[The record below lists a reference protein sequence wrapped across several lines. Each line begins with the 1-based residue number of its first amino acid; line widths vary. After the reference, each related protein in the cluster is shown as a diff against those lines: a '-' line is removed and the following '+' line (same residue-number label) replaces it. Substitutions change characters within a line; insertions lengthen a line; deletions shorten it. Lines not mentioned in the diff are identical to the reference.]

1 MARYYITVGDKT
13 TAGGEVLDG
22 SPTCTWH
29 KKVLAISTSKI
40 KCPACKT
47 IGVLQVNIPRRDTS
61 PEGETFALNGDFC
74 ICKCNPP
81 PTLLASQSINM
92 YGGDVDAPTFSS
104 TAVWSATDSFWTDAH
119 DQHFQLHDENTGDVL
134 ANWSYRITCNE
145 KSIEG
150 ITDENGFTAKV
161 SANQALTAIVEF
173 HSPDNQGEIVDWR
186 AE

>member
-1 MARYYITVGDKT
+1 MTRYYITVGDKT

-47 IGVLQVNIPRRDTS
+47 IGILQVNIPRRDTS

-92 YGGDVDAPTFSS
+92 YGGDVDAPTFGS

-119 DQHFQLHDENTGDVL
+119 DQHFQLHDENTGAPL
-134 ANWSYRITCNE
+134 SNRPFRIHCNGGT
-145 KSIEG
+145 IDG
-150 ITDENGFTAKV
+150 VTDENGMTVKI
-161 SANQALTAIVEF
+161 SANQIHEVKI
-173 HSPDNQGEIVDWR
+173 EIFEIEHPSINPNWD
-186 AE
+186 E